1 MAAVTS
7 VAKAR
12 GVEKLLLLRYLLLAL
27 HSNTVMLY
35 ETAIFSQFRETQ
47 SMSIIR
53 PNESPRFINFVP
65 SFNLPH
71 EKVVRFA
78 LEKYLS

>member
-1 MAAVTS
+1 
-7 VAKAR
+7 
-12 GVEKLLLLRYLLLAL
+12 
-27 HSNTVMLY
+27 MLY